1 MEDEEEVIMALVDSL
16 PRIAECIGGCQ
27 FSPVILESMEM
38 LFMVDNEA
46 IVKKVKDAI
55 KTIYAANK
63 EVLKF
68 KLIEV
73 IDNFWKTEENTAR
86 EMCLYFYGMMIDDL
100 TDDEKATLI
109 KTFSGKFKKEPL
121 SLRMG
126 IIEALSN
133 QKSAAAIL
141 NSNFLKPLGDDI
153 KSNVGNNNY
162 MASVKSLFIG
172 LLQADDPEINSKI
185 FAIIREVDKGNVR
198 PFFKPSVIIPIWAK
212 IVNKTEEDKDLY
224 DADFVWKKLS
234 ELQVEKDKED
244 NLDPKESRI
253 RKEIEIFN
261 VLIENL
267 DLTRISEGFFTSLPD
282 ILGKDE
288 FFMNLYLKYYWN
300 LEDLALK
307 EGENNALL
315 KKVMLELDPTK
326 IREKTENLDKIIT
339 GLKSLLKGFNGS
351 AIVPDVSNF
360 LQHIIDLAL
369 VVEDWRDRVEVVD
382 ILLELA
388 KAHPKYFQTFKKN
401 YLKLIL
407 DPSFETRKH
416 AVMRFIELLELE
428 GKKGS
433 IDTDFVTLI
442 DMALG
447 QKSCFKRCVALTI
460 VEVNYFHKRRCISC
474 QKIGVKMI

>member
-16 PRIAECIGGCQ
+16 PRIAQCIGGTQ

-55 KTIYAANK
+55 KTIYAANR

-86 EMCLYFYGMMIDDL
+86 EMCLYFYGMMLDDL
-100 TDDEKATLI
+100 TDDEKVLLI

-121 SLRMG
+121 SLRLG
-126 IIEALSN
+126 IIEALSSA
-133 QKSAAAIL
+133 KSATAIIT
-141 NSNFLKPLGDDI
+141 SNFLKPLSDDI

-162 MASVKSLFIG
+162 MAIVKTLFIE
-172 LLQADDPEINSKI
+172 LLKADDAEINAKI

-198 PFFKPSVIIPIWAK
+198 PFFKPSVIIPVWDK
-212 IVNKTEEDKDLY
+212 LTNKTEEDKDLY

-253 RKEIEIFN
+253 RKELEIFN
-261 VLIENL
+261 VLLEHL
-267 DLTRISEGFFTSLPD
+267 DVSKVSEGFFTALPE

-288 FFMNLYLKYYWN
+288 FFMNIYLKYYWS
-300 LEDLALK
+300 LEDIALK
-307 EGENNALL
+307 AGDGNGQL

-351 AIVPDVSNF
+351 AIVPDVDDF

-369 VVEDWRDRVEVVD
+369 GVEDWRDRVEVVD
-382 ILLELA
+382 IILDQA
-388 KAHPKYFQTFKKN
+388 KAHPKYLPTFKKN
-401 YLKLIL
+401 YTKLIL
-407 DPSFETRKH
+407 DPSYETRKH
-416 AVMRFIELLELE
+416 AVKRFIELLELE

-433 IDTDFVTLI
+433 VDSDFVTLL
-442 DMALG
+442 DMAYG
-447 QKSCFKRCVALTI
+447 QKSCFTRCVTLTI
-460 VEVNYFHKRRCISC
+460 VEV
-474 QKIGVKMI
+474 

>member
-16 PRIAECIGGCQ
+16 PRIAECIGGQ
-27 FSPVILESMEM
+27 VYSPVILESMEM

-55 KTIYAANK
+55 KTIYKANK
-63 EVLKF
+63 EVLKS

-73 IDNFWKTEENTAR
+73 IENFWKTEENTAR
-86 EMCLYFYGMMIDDL
+86 EMCLFFYGMMLDDL
-100 TDDEKATLI
+100 TDDEKVALI
-109 KTFSGKFKKEPL
+109 KTFSGKFKREPL
-121 SLRMG
+121 SLRLG

-133 QKSAAAIL
+133 QKSASAIL
-141 NSNFLKPLGDDI
+141 SADFIKPLKDDI

-162 MASVKSLFIG
+162 MANVKTLFIE
-172 LLQADDPEINSKI
+172 LLKADDPEINSKV

-198 PFFKPSVIIPIWAK
+198 PFFKPSVIIPVWSK
-212 IVNKTEEDKDLY
+212 INNKTDEDKDLY
-224 DADFVWKKLS
+224 DGDFVWKRLF

-244 NLDPKESRI
+244 NLDPKDSRI

-267 DLTRISEGFFTSLPD
+267 DLSRISEGFFPALPE

-288 FFMNLYLKYYWN
+288 FFMNLYLKYYWS

-307 EGENNALL
+307 EGDNNLLL
-315 KKVMLELDPTK
+315 KKAMIELDPMK

-339 GLKSLLKGFNGS
+339 GLKCLLKGFNGS
-351 AIVPDVSNF
+351 AIVPDVDIF

-369 VVEDWRDRVEVVD
+369 GVENWRDRVEVVD
-382 ILLELA
+382 IILDLA
-388 KAHPKYFQTFKKN
+388 KVHPKYFQIFKKN

-407 DPSFETRKH
+407 DPSYETRKH
-416 AVMRFIELLELE
+416 AVSRYIELLEME
-428 GKKGS
+428 GKKGVL
-433 IDTDFVTLI
+433 DADFVTIL
-442 DMALG
+442 DLALG
-447 QKSCFKRCVALTI
+447 QKSCFRRCVALVI
-460 VEVNYFHKRRCISC
+460 VEVRKF
-474 QKIGVKMI
+474 

>member
-16 PRIAECIGGCQ
+16 PRIAECIGGTQ

-46 IVKKVKDAI
+46 IVKKVKNSI
-55 KTIYAANK
+55 KIIYGANK
-63 EVLKF
+63 EVLKA

-86 EMCLYFYGMMIDDL
+86 EMCLFFYSMMLDDL
-100 TDDEKATLI
+100 NDEDKTNLI
-109 KTFSGKFKKEPL
+109 KIFSGKFRREPL

-133 QKSAAAIL
+133 QKSATAIL
-141 NSNFLKPLGDDI
+141 NSNFLRSLGDDI
-153 KSNVGNNNY
+153 KANVGNNNY
-162 MASVKSLFIG
+162 MATVKTLFIE
-172 LLQADDPEINSKI
+172 LLQADDPEINTKI
-185 FAIIREVDKGNVR
+185 FSFIREVDKGNVR
-198 PFFKPSVIIPIWAK
+198 PFFKPSVIIPVWSK
-212 IVNKTEEDKDLY
+212 IKNKTEEDKDLY

-253 RKEIEIFN
+253 RKEIEVFN
-261 VLIENL
+261 VLIEHL
-267 DLTRISEGFFTSLPD
+267 DLSKISEGFFTSLPE

-288 FFMNLYLKYYWN
+288 FFMNLYLKYYWS

-351 AIVPDVSNF
+351 AIVPDVASF
-360 LQHIIDLAL
+360 LQHIVDLAL
-369 VVEDWRDRVEVVD
+369 GVEDWRDRVEVVD
-382 ILLELA
+382 ILLDLA
-388 KAHPKYFQTFKKN
+388 KTHPKYFQSFKKN

-416 AVMRFIELLELE
+416 AVQRFIELLELE

-433 IDTDFVTLI
+433 IDTDFVSLL

-447 QKSCFKRCVALTI
+447 QKSCFKRMVTLTI
-460 VEVNYFHKRRCISC
+460 VEVALVQARRCTSY
-474 QKIGVKMI
+474 QRTEGKTS